1 MSDPRRRRE
10 RLLQLLPR
18 IYTAQPERSAVAA
31 VIGGLAA
38 SLARLDDGLTRVQ
51 YDRWV
56 GLASTRRQDADNAS
70 AVEQL
75 GQLLQVAR
83 LPPRL
88 NHAGYDRPSP
98 DRLEIRFDHS
108 APRDEALTELIG
120 EGWRRPRNGRPPLDP
135 AEALGALFPGLT
147 FALGNDEFNLSV
159 TTDSA
164 AGADRLAPFLAVLDP
179 EPGETYRQRLLVTAR
194 VRTGGLATPRAL
206 LSLAIAD
213 LGAEPCPRLLRRQDS
228 TLAFGMP
235 PGTRKRCSAC
245 GGKGDMA
252 CPNRSTAVVEAW
264 LTENPSLP
272 ANHAESAPRLRRP
285 FAISNPSLH
294 PDRPVLSLKIT
305 EQPAAYPA
313 IRSIDTGEITL
324 YAGTVKPG
332 ETLVLYPAVTPAEAA
347 PFDGFDAPGHHAWL
361 SAHPTGQ
368 ALLIGPDGTERDVSH
383 SIFYLWGN
391 RFDDPQSSLGAMRC
405 GVLDQRVLTPRL
417 QCGSNQWMLLTF
429 AQPDAEFADA
439 TTTVHTSRFAGHDD
453 AGGTSFALLDGSI
466 SRSDSRYA
474 SILFESFSKTDTGT
488 ASEETT
494 INAPRLSLRLD
505 WMARPPASYRLRV
518 PKSGWVS
525 AAAARGALKLLR
537 SDVTRA
543 TAAGVRAMVD
553 FPEPPRREDVMPADG
568 LSAVALAQR
577 WTEDAAPTDGA
588 LQTGLGLSSQERHEP
603 GEGRFSMQVVFD
615 TTRLD
620 WSHAG

>member
-18 IYTAQPERSAVAA
+18 IYAAQPGNSAVGA

-38 SLARLDDGLTRVQ
+38 SLARLDDALTRVQ

-56 GLASTRRQDADNAS
+56 GLASAQRPDADDTS

-75 GQLLQVAR
+75 GQLLQVGR

-88 NHAGYDRPSP
+88 NHAGYDRPAP
-98 DRLEIRFDHS
+98 DRLDIRFDHS
-108 APRDEALTELIG
+108 APLDEALTELIG
-120 EGWRRPRNGRPPLDP
+120 EGWRRTRNGRPPLDP
-135 AEALGALFPGLT
+135 AEALGALFPGLSFT
-147 FALGNDEFNLSV
+147 LGGDDHSLSV
-159 TTDSA
+159 IASPPA
-164 AGADRLAPFLAVLDP
+164 APEDLARFQAVLDP

-213 LGAEPCPRLLRRQDS
+213 LGAEPCPRLQRRQDS

-235 PGTRKRCSAC
+235 PGTRKRCGAC
-245 GGKGDMA
+245 DGKGQTP
-252 CPNRSTAVVEAW
+252 CPNQARAVVEAW

-272 ANHAESAPRLRRP
+272 ASHTERAPRLRRP
-285 FAISNPSLH
+285 FAIDNPSLH
-294 PDRPVLSLKIT
+294 PDRPVVSLKIT
-305 EQPAAYPA
+305 GQPAAYPA
-313 IRSIDTGEITL
+313 IRSVDSGEITL
-324 YAGTVKPG
+324 YAGTVKPD
-332 ETLVLYPAVTPAEAA
+332 ETLVLFPAVTPAEAA

-361 SAHPTGQ
+361 SAHPAGQ
-368 ALLIGPDGTERDVSH
+368 ALLIGPDGSERDVSN

-391 RFDDPQSSLGAMRC
+391 RFDDPQSALGAMRC

-417 QCGSNQWMLLTF
+417 QRGSNQWMLLTF

-439 TTTVHTSRFAGHDD
+439 STTVHTSRFAGHDD
-453 AGGTSFALLDGSI
+453 VGGTSFALLDGSI

-474 SILFESFSKTDTGT
+474 SVLFESFSKTDTGSI
-488 ASEETT
+488 SEETT
-494 INAPRLSLRLD
+494 ANAPRLSLRLD
-505 WMARPPASYRLRV
+505 WMSRPPASYRLRI
-518 PKSGWVS
+518 PKTDWVA
-525 AAAARGALKLLR
+525 AAAARGVLKLLR

-553 FPEPPRREDVMPADG
+553 FPEPPRRE
-568 LSAVALAQR
+568 AVQPGDTLAAITTGQQ
-577 WTEDAAPTDGA
+577 WTEDAAPADGG
-588 LQTGLGLSSQERHEP
+588 LHTGLGLGSQERHEP
-603 GEGRFSMQVVFD
+603 GEGRFSMRVVFD

>member
-18 IYTAQPERSAVAA
+18 IYTAQPERSAVGA
-31 VIGGLAA
+31 VVSGMATSLA
-38 SLARLDDGLTRVQ
+38 SLDDALTRVQ

-56 GLASTRRQDADNAS
+56 GLASTQRRDVEDAS

-88 NHAGYDRPSP
+88 NHAGYDLPSP
-98 DRLEIRFDHS
+98 DRLEVRFDHT
-108 APRDEALTELIG
+108 APLDEALTELIG

-147 FALGNDEFNLSV
+147 FTLGSDERSLSV
-159 TTDSA
+159 T
-164 AGADRLAPFLAVLDP
+164 AGNMASSDDLAPFRAVLDP
-179 EPGETYRQRLLVTAR
+179 EPGETYRQRLLVTAK

-213 LGAEPCPRLLRRQDS
+213 LGAEPCPRLQRRQDS

-245 GGKGDMA
+245 SGKGDMP
-252 CPNRSTAVVEAW
+252 CPNRSKAVIEAW

-272 ANHAESAPRLRRP
+272 ASHAESAPRLRRP
-285 FAISNPSLH
+285 FSIDNPSLH
-294 PDRPVLSLKIT
+294 PDRPVLSLTIS

-368 ALLIGPDGTERDVSH
+368 ALLIGPDGSERDVSH

-391 RFDDPQSSLGAMRC
+391 RFDDPQSALGAMRC

-417 QCGSNQWMLLTF
+417 QRGSNRWMLLSF

-453 AGGTSFALLDGSI
+453 VGGTSFALLDGSI

-474 SILFESFSKTDTGT
+474 SILFESFSKTDTGS

-494 INAPRLSLRLD
+494 ANAPRLSLRLD
-505 WMARPPASYRLRV
+505 WMSRPPASYRLRI
-518 PKSGWVS
+518 PKTGWVA
-525 AAAARGALKLLR
+525 AAAARGALKLVR
-537 SDVTRA
+537 SDISRA
-543 TAAGVRAMVD
+543 TAAGVRPMLD
-553 FPEPPRREDVMPADG
+553 FPEPPHREDVMPADG
-568 LSAVALAQR
+568 LAALAIAQR
-577 WTEDAAPTDGA
+577 WTEDAAPADGG
-588 LQTGLGLSSQERHEP
+588 LQTGLGLTARERHEP
-603 GEGRFSMQVVFD
+603 AEGCFSMQVVFD

>member
-1 MSDPRRRRE
+1 MSDPRQRRE

-18 IYTAQPERSAVAA
+18 IYTAQPERSAVGA
-31 VIGGLAA
+31 VVSGMAA
-38 SLARLDDGLTRVQ
+38 SLAGLDDALTRVQ

-56 GLASTRRQDADNAS
+56 GLASAQRRDADDTS

-88 NHAGYDRPSP
+88 NHAGYDQPSP
-98 DRLEIRFDHS
+98 DRLEVRFDHT
-108 APRDEALTELIG
+108 APLDEALTELIG

-147 FALGNDEFNLSV
+147 FTLGSDERSLSV
-159 TTDSA
+159 TVGNTTSSD
-164 AGADRLAPFLAVLDP
+164 DLAPFRAVLDP

-213 LGAEPCPRLLRRQDS
+213 LGAEPCPRLQRRQDS

-245 GGKGDMA
+245 GGKGDMP
-252 CPNRSTAVVEAW
+252 CPNRPKAVVEAW

-272 ANHAESAPRLRRP
+272 ASHAESAPRLRRP
-285 FAISNPSLH
+285 FSIDNPSLH
-294 PDRPVLSLKIT
+294 PDRPVLSLTIS

-324 YAGTVKPG
+324 YAGTVRPG

-361 SAHPTGQ
+361 SAHPSGQ
-368 ALLIGPDGTERDVSH
+368 ALLIGPDGSERDVSH

-391 RFDDPQSSLGAMRC
+391 RFDDPQSALGAMRC

-417 QCGSNQWMLLTF
+417 QRGSNRWMLLSF
-429 AQPDAEFADA
+429 AQPDAEFADD
-439 TTTVHTSRFAGHDD
+439 TTTAHTSRFAGHDD
-453 AGGTSFALLDGSI
+453 VGGTSFALLDGSI

-474 SILFESFSKTDTGT
+474 SILFESFSKTDTGS

-494 INAPRLSLRLD
+494 ANAPRLSLRLD
-505 WMARPPASYRLRV
+505 WMSRPPASYRLRI
-518 PKSGWVS
+518 PKTGWVA
-525 AAAARGALKLLR
+525 AAAARGALKLVR
-537 SDVTRA
+537 SDISRA
-543 TAAGVRAMVD
+543 TAAGVRPMLD
-553 FPEPPRREDVMPADG
+553 FPEPPYREDLVPTDG
-568 LSAVALAQR
+568 LSALAIAQR
-577 WTEDAAPTDGA
+577 WTEDAAPADGG
-588 LQTGLGLSSQERHEP
+588 LQTGLGLTTRERHEP
-603 GEGRFSMQVVFD
+603 AEGRFSMQVVFD